1 MLNRLKPYM
10 NEPDDGSA
18 GDYYV
23 VLADFEAFYVSGA
36 VADRIGRTLRRRWP
50 PRWIRFTDL
59 AGSDVQLRARLVRSV
74 QECTAAQRAAARE
87 LRRAQ
92 HREERADRR
101 PWEDDE
107 WW

>member
-1 MLNRLKPYM
+1 MINRLKPYL
-10 NEPDDGSA
+10 NEPDEGSA

-23 VLADFEAFYVSGA
+23 ILADFDTYYVSRA
-36 VADRIGRTLRRRWP
+36 VADRVTRTLGRPWP

-59 AGSDVQLRARLVRSV
+59 TGADVRIRARLIHTV
-74 QECTAAQRAAARE
+74 QECTAAQRATARE

-92 HREERADRR
+92 RREERADRR
-101 PWEDDE
+101 PWEDDD

>member
-1 MLNRLKPYM
+1 MLNRLKPYL
-10 NEPDDGSA
+10 NEPDEASA

-23 VLADFEAFYVSGA
+23 VLANLDTYYVSRE
-36 VADRIGRTLRRRWP
+36 VADRVARLLQRRWP

-59 AGSDVQLRARLVRSV
+59 AGSDVRVRSRLIQSV
-74 QECTAAQRAAARE
+74 QECTTSQRAAARE
-87 LRRAQ
+87 LRRARY
-92 HREERADRR
+92 REERADRR